1 MNNLSI
7 IFISFILVFI
17 AQGCLLFHSV
27 SYKVEL
33 DGRTTGTATVLVEDI
48 RSDAL
53 NSEELDSDKNNLF
66 EFILESDDFI
76 TVMEEEG
83 QFITS
88 RELFNSDGMLS
99 GKATFSFD
107 DITKVEGIVYD
118 EPFYFLTINPEDS
131 ILETNGEVIVSKDY
145 KRIIWDDS
153 FKTLEFKMFSEDFE
167 GKNLTGMLQFYEN
180 E

>member
-1 MNNLSI
+1 MKSLSI
-7 IFISFILVFI
+7 IIISLSLVFLI
-17 AQGCLLFHSV
+17 QGCLLFHSV
-27 SYKVEL
+27 SYKVKL
-33 DGRTTGTATVLVEDI
+33 DGKTSGTATVLVEDI
-48 RSDAL
+48 RSDAI
-53 NSEELDSDKNNLF
+53 NSEELDSDKKNLF

-76 TVMEEEG
+76 TLMKDEG

-88 RELFNSDGMLS
+88 KELFNNDGMLN

-107 DITKVEGIVYD
+107 DITKVEGIVYE

-131 ILETNGEVIVSKDY
+131 IMETNGEVIVSKDY

-153 FKTLEFKMFSEDFE
+153 FKILEFKMFSEDFE

>member
-1 MNNLSI
+1 MKNVSLI
-7 IFISFILVFI
+7 IISFSLLFLT
-17 AQGCLLFHSV
+17 QGCLLFHSV
-27 SYKVEL
+27 YYKVEL
-33 DGRTTGTATVLVEDI
+33 DGPTSGTATVMVEDI
-48 RSDAL
+48 RSDAI
-53 NSEELDSDKNNLF
+53 NSEELDSDKKNLF

-76 TVMEEEG
+76 ALMEDEG

-88 RELFNSDGMLS
+88 KELFNKDGMLN

-107 DITKVEGIVYD
+107 DITKVEGIVYE

-131 ILETNGEVIVSKDY
+131 IMETNGEVIVSKDY

>member
-1 MNNLSI
+1 MKNFSI
-7 IFISFILVFI
+7 IIISFSLVFLS
-17 AQGCLLFHSV
+17 QGCLLFHSV

-33 DGRTTGTATVLVEDI
+33 DGTTSGAATVLVEDV
-48 RSDAL
+48 RSDAM
-53 NSEELDSDKNNLF
+53 NSEELDSDKKNLF

-76 TVMEEEG
+76 TLMEDEG

-88 RELFNSDGMLS
+88 RELFNDDGKLT
-99 GKATFSFD
+99 GRAAFSFE
-107 DITKVEGIVYD
+107 DITKVEGIVYE
-118 EPFYFLTINPEDS
+118 EPFYFLTINHEDS
-131 ILETNGEVIVSKDY
+131 ILETNGEVIISKDY

-167 GKNLTGMLQFYEN
+167 GKNLTGMLQFYES

>member
-1 MNNLSI
+1 MKNLSI
-7 IFISFILVFI
+7 AILSFTLIFL

-33 DGRTTGTATVLVEDI
+33 EGTSSGIATVIVEDI

-53 NSEELDSDKNNLF
+53 NSEELESDKNNLF
-66 EFILESDDFI
+66 DFMLESDDFI
-76 TVMEEEG
+76 TVMEDEG

-88 RELFNSDGMLS
+88 RELLTSDGMLS
-99 GKATFSFD
+99 GKATFNFD
-107 DITKVEGIVYD
+107 DITKVEGIVY
-118 EPFYFLTINPEDS
+118 EAPFYFLTINPEDS
-131 ILETNGEVIVSKDY
+131 ILETNGEVIVSEDY
-145 KRIIWDDS
+145 KRIIWDDT
-153 FKTLEFKMFSEDFE
+153 FETLEFKMFSEDFE

>member
-1 MNNLSI
+1 MKNFSI
-7 IFISFILVFI
+7 IIITFSLVFLI
-17 AQGCLLFHSV
+17 QGCLLFHSV

-33 DGRTTGTATVLVEDI
+33 DATTSGTATVLVEDI
-48 RSDAL
+48 RSDAM
-53 NSEELDSDKNNLF
+53 NSEELDSDKKNLF
-66 EFILESDDFI
+66 EFMLESDDFI
-76 TVMEEEG
+76 TLMEEEG

-88 RELFNSDGMLS
+88 RELFNNDGMLN

-107 DITKVEGIVYD
+107 DITKVEGIVYE
-118 EPFYFLTINPEDS
+118 EPFYFLTVNLEDS

>member
-1 MNNLSI
+1 MKNLSI
-7 IFISFILVFI
+7 IIISFSLVFLI
-17 AQGCLLFHSV
+17 QGCLLFHSV
-27 SYKVEL
+27 SYKVKL
-33 DGRTTGTATVLVEDI
+33 DGPTSGTATVLVEDI
-48 RSDAL
+48 RSDAM
-53 NSEELDSDKNNLF
+53 NSEELDLDKKDLF
-66 EFILESDDFI
+66 EYILESDDFI
-76 TVMEEEG
+76 ALMEDEG

-88 RELFNSDGMLS
+88 RELFNNDGMLN
-99 GKATFSFD
+99 GKAAFSFD
-107 DITKVEGIVYD
+107 DITKVEGIVYE
-118 EPFYFLTINPEDS
+118 EPFYFLTVNLEDS

>member
-1 MNNLSI
+1 MKNFSI
-7 IFISFILVFI
+7 IIIVFSLI
-17 AQGCLLFHSV
+17 FLTQGCLLFHSV

-33 DGRTTGTATVLVEDI
+33 EGTTSGKATVVVEDI
-48 RSDAL
+48 RSDAM
-53 NSEELDSDKNNLF
+53 NNEELDSDKKNLF

-76 TVMEEEG
+76 TLMKDEG

-88 RELFNSDGMLS
+88 KELFNDDGMLN

-107 DITKVEGIVYD
+107 DITKVEGIVY
-118 EPFYFLTINPEDS
+118 EAPFYFLTINPEDS

>member
-1 MNNLSI
+1 MKNFSI
-7 IFISFILVFI
+7 IIISFSLVFLS
-17 AQGCLLFHSV
+17 QGCLLFHSV

-33 DGRTTGTATVLVEDI
+33 DGTNSGTATVLVEDV
-48 RSDAL
+48 RSDAM
-53 NSEELDSDKNNLF
+53 NSEELDSDKKNLF

-76 TVMEEEG
+76 TLMEDEG

-88 RELFNSDGMLS
+88 RELFNDDGKLT
-99 GKATFSFD
+99 GRAAFSFE
-107 DITKVEGIVYD
+107 DITIVEGIVYE
-118 EPFYFLTINPEDS
+118 EPFYFLTINHEDS
-131 ILETNGEVIVSKDY
+131 ILETNGEVIISKDY

-167 GKNLTGMLQFYEN
+167 GKNLTGMLQFYES

>member
-1 MNNLSI
+1 MKNFSI
-7 IFISFILVFI
+7 IIISFSLVFLS
-17 AQGCLLFHSV
+17 QGCLLFHSV

-33 DGRTTGTATVLVEDI
+33 DGTTSGTATVLVEDV
-48 RSDAL
+48 RSDAM
-53 NSEELDSDKNNLF
+53 NSEELDSDKKNLF

-76 TVMEEEG
+76 TLMEDEG

-88 RELFNSDGMLS
+88 RELFNDDGKLT
-99 GKATFSFD
+99 GRAAFSFE
-107 DITKVEGIVYD
+107 DITIVEGIVYE
-118 EPFYFLTINPEDS
+118 EPFYFLTINHEDS
-131 ILETNGEVIVSKDY
+131 ILETNGEVIISKDY

-167 GKNLTGMLQFYEN
+167 GKNLTGMLQFYES